1 MLKVLVTIDIARLK
15 IMQQNEAP
23 FLHMYAKSC
32 VTQSRIQPRRLIRG
46 MGTPSAHT

>member
-15 IMQQNEAP
+15 IMQQNEAS

-32 VTQSRIQPRRLIRG
+32 VTQSRILLI
-46 MGTPSAHT
+46 MYYQLYLL